1 MVPFPKDGATQKLFC
16 KNLNVVMVDNGV
28 PNTNFMGFMV
38 DNIQANWTAMRKIY
52 GDGDLSL
59 LIIGDEDTCLSIG
72 LPTWIR

>member
-1 MVPFPKDGATQKLFC
+1 MVPFPKDGATQNFFC

-28 PNTNFMGFMV
+28 PNMNFMGFMV